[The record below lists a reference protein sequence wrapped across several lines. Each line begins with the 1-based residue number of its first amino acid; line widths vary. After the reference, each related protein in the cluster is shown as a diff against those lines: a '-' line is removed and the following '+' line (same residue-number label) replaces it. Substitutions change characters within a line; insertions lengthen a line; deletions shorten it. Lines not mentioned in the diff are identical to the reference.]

1 MYAFLIPE
9 VVPHPV
15 EVVLVEHDLADG
27 AVEGGLVQPA
37 QDVRAEGLERISNIS
52 IK

>member
-1 MYAFLIPE
+1 MFLIPE

-27 AVEGGLVQPA
+27 AVEGGVSQPA
-37 QDVRAEGLERISNIS
+37 QDVRAEGLKRISNI
-52 IK
+52 IV

>member
-1 MYAFLIPE
+1 MFPIPE

-37 QDVRAEGLERISNIS
+37 KDVGAEGLERISNI
-52 IK
+52 IV